1 MFFPIYKSIRK
12 KQRTPCIITEST
24 LLYMNCADRGCL
36 YDSAFDLA
44 SSDILYEDSTYF
56 PETEPWILRNITTK
70 KFIRSEAITI
80 KPEYIHSPFIDYLGF
95 REVIVLF
102 ANSPGQVSGVE
113 EQPWLSR
120 GAWAGH
126 RFDITTLAKHNLDT
140 QAAEWKT

>member
-1 MFFPIYKSIRK
+1 
-12 KQRTPCIITEST
+12 
-24 LLYMNCADRGCL
+24 MNCADRGCL